1 MTDERLPPPPVEP
14 LPDLTWA
21 RLERQLWATLDAPVV
36 VAPPSP
42 RARWRW
48 PVAAAVSV
56 AAAAAVAL
64 AWPSR
69 PGDGAELTS
78 RAPTTMPS
86 RVATAAAETELS
98 VGDASIRLAPFSAL
112 YLHGGDR
119 GVGMILDRGQ
129 ASFEVAPRMG
139 RPPFVVD
146 AGAVRVTVV
155 GTGFTV
161 TRLGDGAIVDVR
173 HGVVEVLAD
182 GRRALVRAGESWD
195 AEGVHPTVTAATAA
209 AALPTAPTAATA
221 TGPTATDPTATGSD
235 GDRPDARRSQPPRR
249 RRARPATIEP
259 PAPAVDGKAAYAAAA
274 ALEASDPAAA
284 LAAYQAL
291 AARRGPWAANG
302 LYAAARLAFERGD
315 HGRARTLAQ
324 RYLRA
329 YPQGSNAAD
338 ARTCSNACRTERLP
352 R

>member
-209 AALPTAPTAATA
+209 AALPTAPTAGPPTAGPATA
-221 TGPTATDPTATGSD
+221 GPPAAGPAPLTEAPAPAIAAAPPT
-235 GDRPDARRSQPPRR
+235 PRAPR
-249 RRARPATIEP
+249 HVEP

-338 ARTCSNACRTERLP
+338 ARTLLERLP
-352 R
+352 H

>member
-195 AEGVHPTVTAATAA
+195 AEGVHPTVTDGSATA
-209 AALPTAPTAATA
+209 TAATA
-221 TGPTATDPTATGSD
+221 TGPTATDPTATDPTATGPTATDPTPTIVAAPTAPRSP
-235 GDRPDARRSQPPRR
+235 RPIA
-249 RRARPATIEP
+249 P
-259 PAPAVDGKAAYAAAA
+259 PAPAFDGKAAYAAAA

-338 ARTCSNACRTERLP
+338 ARTLLERLP

>member
-64 AWPSR
+64 AWPAR

-195 AEGVHPTVTAATAA
+195 AEGVHPTATDGAASATAATA
-209 AALPTAPTAATA
+209 
-221 TGPTATDPTATGSD
+221 PTATDPTATDPTPTIVAAPTAPRSP
-235 GDRPDARRSQPPRR
+235 RP
-249 RRARPATIEP
+249 IEP
-259 PAPAVDGKAAYAAAA
+259 PAPAFDGKAAYAAAA

-284 LAAYQAL
+284 LTAYQAL

-329 YPQGSNAAD
+329 YPQGSNATD
-338 ARTCSNACRTERLP
+338 AHTLLERLP
-352 R
+352 H